1 VTVNKPLFSYNK
13 KFPNAA
19 LNPIAALNLER
30 LLSARLCYFE
40 DPLRFSTLVFF
51 SILLPK
57 LDRKFDLT
65 AFLTNIMS
73 QLFEILTDCS
83 AKLHKNVSTKYNYC
97 VDWQHPNCDDNSK

>member
-1 VTVNKPLFSYNK
+1 MVVFGLGKNILFKSVLGHCDIRY
-13 KFPNAA
+13 
-19 LNPIAALNLER
+19 E
-30 LLSARLCYFE
+30 YFE
-40 DPLRFSTLVFF
+40 DPLRFSTLVLFN
-51 SILLPK
+51 IVLPK
-57 LDRKFDLT
+57 LDRKFYLT